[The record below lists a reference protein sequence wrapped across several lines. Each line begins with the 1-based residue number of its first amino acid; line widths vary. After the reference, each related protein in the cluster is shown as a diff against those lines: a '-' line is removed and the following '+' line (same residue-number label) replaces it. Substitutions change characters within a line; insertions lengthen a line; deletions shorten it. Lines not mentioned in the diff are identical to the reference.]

1 VVDVEQKNA
10 LQDSGLKDPSWQF
23 LAYIIPSHCLV
34 YCFTYFVQVSSDNQV
49 NVCQTKGI
57 DRLNSVGEVRVVRLI
72 LMRYGKNNNNN
83 NNNNSLNSLLD
94 GILFCF

>member
-10 LQDSGLKDPSWQF
+10 LQDSGLKDPRQF

-57 DRLNSVGEVRVVRLI
+57 DRLNSVREVRVVRLI
-72 LMRYGKNNNNN
+72 LMRYGKNNNN
-83 NNNNSLNSLLD
+83 SLNSLLD
-94 GILFCF
+94 GILFCFVLADIM